1 MYTTVYKITS
11 ETQNKCFCHCR
22 PAENTNQEAGCFV
35 PDNVLRVDLAVESEK
50 EAKAAAGTAVG
61 GW

>member
-1 MYTTVYKITS
+1 M
-11 ETQNKCFCHCR
+11 QNKCFCHCR
-22 PAENTNQEAGCFV
+22 PDEYAHPEAGCFV
-35 PDNVLRVDLAVESEK
+35 PDGVLRVDLAVVPDK